1 MYFDLFADV
10 KDLEFSRVEDFIE
23 DVCCCCLFLRPSKH
37 VVDFRDNESYV
48 VFLCCLLLIKY
59 IRKFTFLKKK
69 NKIVEKL
76 LEGSFISGRRF

>member
-23 DVCCCCLFLRPSKH
+23 DVCFCCLFLRPSKH

-59 IRKFTFLKKK
+59 SRYENLLFWKKK
-69 NKIVEKL
+69 TKL
-76 LEGSFISGRRF
+76 LKNYLKALL